1 MKKIYQLG
9 ILGLGEGRSVISAA
23 LSSPHWEIGNICD
36 LNESLCRSVAK
47 NLVSQITPHVTKI
60 CFVIHKLMSL
70 ESIHQISF
78 ILFTSAWLW
87 KQEKMSSVP
96 NHS

>member
-1 MKKIYQLG
+1 MKKIYRLG

-36 LNESLCRSVAK
+36 LNESLCQQRCEEFG
-47 NLVSQITPHVTKI
+47 LTDYTTVTKI
-60 CFVIHKLMSL
+60 CFKIPKLMSL
-70 ESIHQISF
+70 EFIHQISF